1 MSELLKKVAKLL
13 GVPENLMQ
21 RSAEARA
28 DASGKSPEEVLQ
40 SWSGGEAVESVKEE
54 GVKEEGVKEEGV
66 KEEGVKEEGVKEEG
80 VKEEGVEEEC
90 VEEVIIAA
98 EKENTKVIAVGII
111 AFILFSGIFTL
122 TLPLSQVLEEA
133 EGRGSVSAISDGK
146 TIYSQEGCQ
155 NCHSQ
160 NVRQVIP
167 DAGIG
172 KVTSIKLIPDYTNNS
187 NSINMGLRRIGPD
200 LSTIGD
206 REPTNN
212 SKWLKRYLT
221 NPSSIRPNIPH
232 PKYNYLTD
240 GDLDSLIEYLIGL
253 REVINE

>member
-13 GVPENLMQ
+13 GVPENLIQ

-40 SWSGGEAVESVKEE
+40 SWSGGEAIEN
-54 GVKEEGVKEEGV
+54 
-66 KEEGVKEEGVKEEG
+66 
-80 VKEEGVEEEC
+80 VEEES
-90 VEEVIIAA
+90 VEEESVEEESVEEESVEEESVEEESVEEESVEEIIIAA
-98 EKENTKVIAVGII
+98 EKENTKVFAVGIVT
-111 AFILFSGIFTL
+111 FILFSGIFTL

-133 EGRGSVSAISDGK
+133 EGRGSISAISEG
-146 TIYSQEGCQ
+146 TIIYSQEGCQ

-172 KVTSIKLIPDYTNNS
+172 KVTSIKLIPNYTKNN
-187 NSINMGLRRIGPD
+187 NSINIGLRRVGPD

-212 SKWLKRYLT
+212 EKWLKRYLT
-221 NPSSIRPNIPH
+221 NPASIRSNIPH

-240 GDLDSLIEYLIGL
+240 GELDSLIEYLIGL
-253 REVINE
+253 SEVSNE

>member
-13 GVPENLMQ
+13 GVPENLIQ

-40 SWSGGEAVESVKEE
+40 SWSGGEAVESVEE
-54 GVKEEGVKEEGV
+54 ES
-66 KEEGVKEEGVKEEG
+66 
-80 VKEEGVEEEC
+80 VEEESVEEES
-90 VEEVIIAA
+90 VEEVVIAA
-98 EKENTKVIAVGII
+98 EKENTKVLAVGIV

-122 TLPLSQVLEEA
+122 TLPLSQVLERA
-133 EGRGSVSAISDGK
+133 EGRGSISTISDGRI
-146 TIYSQEGCQ
+146 IYNQEGCQ

-172 KVTSIKLIPDYTNNS
+172 QVTSIKLIPDYTKNTNA
-187 NSINMGLRRIGPD
+187 INIGLRRVGPD

-212 SKWLKRYLT
+212 EKWLKRYLT

-240 GDLDSLIEYLIGL
+240 GELNSLIEYLIGL
-253 REVINE
+253 SEVSNE

>member
-13 GVPENLMQ
+13 GVPENLIQ

-40 SWSGGEAVESVKEE
+40 SWSGGEAVESV
-54 GVKEEGVKEEGV
+54 
-66 KEEGVKEEGVKEEG
+66 
-80 VKEEGVEEEC
+80 EEES
-90 VEEVIIAA
+90 VEEVVIAA
-98 EKENTKVIAVGII
+98 EKENTKVLAVGIV

-122 TLPLSQVLEEA
+122 TLPLSQVLERA
-133 EGRGSVSAISDGK
+133 EGRGSISAISDG
-146 TIYSQEGCQ
+146 TIIYNQEGCQ

-172 KVTSIKLIPDYTNNS
+172 QVTSIKLIPDYTKNT
-187 NSINMGLRRIGPD
+187 NSINIGLRRVGPD

-212 SKWLKRYLT
+212 EKWLKRYLT

-232 PKYNYLTD
+232 PKYSYLTD
-240 GDLDSLIEYLIGL
+240 GELDSLIEYLTGL
-253 REVINE
+253 SEVSNE